1 MVIVIGVVVGFVTGA
16 FGSLTGEKG
25 ATNESSGGGSAT
37 VGSTQPSLTASVTPT
52 ATPTV
57 APAGLPRPV
66 LVPAE
71 AGHLPNAV
79 RLAARIGSVHVKDVK
94 GRNSGAVVDLGTGK
108 LLFAQNASTALI
120 PASTMKLLTTTV
132 ALSVLG
138 PEHRFST
145 RVVSLRRGAM
155 VLVGGG
161 DPYLASRVA
170 AGVSPRPATT
180 AELAAATAARLKA
193 DKITQVSLG
202 YDGSLFSGPSWNRLW
217 PDEYRDQVS
226 KMSALWVDEGR
237 VSGSP
242 GPRVRD
248 PAKTAATTFAKAL
261 NNQGIRVT
269 KVAPARAPESAQ
281 LVASVRS
288 LPLERIVEQLLLA
301 SDNDAAEVLLRQIAL
316 ASGRPGT
323 IDEGVRAVRARLAK
337 LGAWD
342 PGAVLDDGSG
352 LARQNRIPAGTMV
365 KVLRL
370 AASDQ
375 HPELRAVITG
385 LPVAGVE
392 GSLRTRFFDDASLA
406 GRGVVRAKTGTLRDV
421 HTLAGVL
428 RTSDGSLL
436 AFAFLINNPKNQFNA
451 TIWLDRVT
459 TAISTCGCG

>member
-16 FGSLTGEKG
+16 FGSLTGEQP
-25 ATNESSGGGSAT
+25 ATSAPSNSGPSSVA
-37 VGSTQPSLTASVTPT
+37 STQPSVTASATPT

-66 LVPAE
+66 LTPAE
-71 AGHLPNAV
+71 AGHLPNAAK
-79 RLAARIGSVHVKDVK
+79 LAARIGSVHVKDVK

-120 PASTMKLLTTTV
+120 PASTMKLLTTAV

-138 PEHRFST
+138 PEHRFT
-145 RVVSLRRGAM
+145 TKVVSLHRGAI

-161 DPYLASRVA
+161 DPYLASKVA
-170 AGVSPRPATT
+170 AGVSPGPATT
-180 AELAAATAARLKA
+180 ADLARATAAKLKA
-193 DKITQVSLG
+193 DKITRLSLG
-202 YDGSLFSGPSWNRLW
+202 YDSSLFSGPSWNRLW
-217 PDEYRDQVS
+217 PDEYGDQVS

-237 VSGSP
+237 VGGSP

-248 PAKTAATTFAKAL
+248 PAKTAATTFAQAL
-261 NNQGIRVT
+261 KTQGIRVT
-269 KVAPARAPESAQ
+269 KLAAARAPRSAQ
-281 LVASVRS
+281 LVASVGS
-288 LPLERIVEQLLLA
+288 LPLERIVEQLLLT
-301 SDNDAAEVLLRQIAL
+301 SDNDAAEVLLRQIAV
-316 ASGRPGT
+316 AGGRPGT
-323 IDEGVRAVRARLAK
+323 IADGVGAVRARLAK

-342 PGAVLDDGSG
+342 PGATLDDGSG
-352 LARQNRIPAGTMV
+352 LARQNRIPARTMV

-370 AASDQ
+370 AASEQ

-451 TIWLDRVT
+451 TVWLDHVT